1 MNFLRSHP
9 SFATALG
16 VCGLLTLG
24 GIGCLIERTRTARQA
39 LAQLDQK
46 KRELRALAGLTP
58 APNEDN
64 AAQIE
69 RDRAQA
75 AAALA
80 ALRMQL
86 RGSGPAAERLRQ
98 TPAPGSPSDA
108 YFELADFVE
117 RMRAQAA
124 AAGVALAPDER
135 FGFAAYAHAGPE
147 PERIAAVHRQRLIV
161 QTLLEAL
168 FAAQPRRLLSVQR
181 GRPASSAPAGRDAR
195 GPAAGN
201 QSADTFEPDPALTA
215 LVPGYVEATA
225 FRLVFDGPTD
235 ALRSLLNR
243 LAAFELPLVVR
254 AVEVEPAGAE
264 THDARATT
272 DSARPLVPSAD
283 SRFTVT
289 VEWIDLV
296 ASAPAA

>member
-1 MNFLRSHP
+1 MSFVRSHP

-16 VCGLLTLG
+16 VCGLLALG
-24 GIGCLIERTRTARQA
+24 GIGCLIERTRAARQA

-46 KRELRALAGLTP
+46 RRELRAFAGLTP
-58 APNEDN
+58 ALNEDN

-69 RDRAQA
+69 GDRAQA
-75 AAALA
+75 SDALA
-80 ALRMQL
+80 ALRMRLQ
-86 RGSGPAAERLRQ
+86 GAGPAAERLRQ
-98 TPAPGSPSDA
+98 TPAPGSSADA
-108 YFELADFVE
+108 YFDLADFVE

-161 QTLLEAL
+161 HALLEAL

-181 GRPASSAPAGRDAR
+181 ARPSAPAGRDAR
-195 GPAAGN
+195 GPAAGH
-201 QSADTFEPDPALTA
+201 QSADTFEPDPALMA
-215 LVPGYVEATA
+215 RVSGRVEATA

-243 LAAFELPLVVR
+243 LAVFELPLVVR

-264 THDARATT
+264 AHDARAST
-272 DSARPLVPSAD
+272 DSARPLVPSVD